1 MNFMICVHISSIFM
15 LFYIV
20 LSLYTYANILLRI
33 LKIGPQ
39 KFTLKKK
46 NTQQ

>member
-20 LSLYTYANILLRI
+20 LSIYICKHAFTYPENW
-33 LKIGPQ
+33 P
-39 KFTLKKK
+39 
-46 NTQQ
+46 